1 MTTAA
6 EKTAGVLE
14 SLHYCK
20 AKNTDYHWESN
31 PLLKQPRDIT
41 QQYIENY

>member
-1 MTTAA
+1 MTRAA
-6 EKTAGVLE
+6 EETGGFLE

-20 AKNTDYHWESN
+20 AKNTYYHWESN

-41 QQYIENY
+41 KEHRENY